1 LIKIHFRSVRGRL
14 FLLVAAIAL
23 PALLLAVLIITQAYR
38 SERAYAYTQLLS
50 TAHAF
55 AGTVDAEVE
64 NADGMLKLIAATL
77 ESRGGKASGIEL
89 VLRHALVGDD
99 RWFVLA
105 AADGHEVFNTLR
117 PFGEPLPH
125 WRFDESVARAVR
137 TGKVTVSDL
146 GFRADGS
153 RAAVHVLETWPAKGP
168 LQYVLSVGL
177 RPDALARAVDIGRYA
192 ANGFAVII
200 DRQGKIL
207 ARSLKPELYV
217 GKTIPPDFYRR
228 ITTQAEGV
236 FETVSI
242 EGTPVLSAYCR
253 TNAGWTVV
261 VATQRNRFYDASR
274 RLLLGAVAVTAML
287 TLLAILMARWISRA
301 LLRSVD
307 LLRADAAA
315 LGRGDMPPQ
324 KPSGLE
330 ETDFV
335 ADAMHRAADLLRQR
349 TRDNALLNA
358 ELERKVEERTAS
370 LREAM
375 TQMEEFSYTVSHDLR
390 SPLRAMQ
397 GYAHLLVEDYG
408 EKLDE
413 TGVNYL
419 DRIGRA
425 AERMDRMTSDL
436 LTYSRLSSTR
446 VELAP
451 VNIESVVRHAVEQ
464 YIELPRKPAQVQI
477 VAPLASVMAHE
488 PSLTQAIANLLT
500 NAVKFVKPGEP
511 AMITLRTESIGTR
524 VRIWV
529 EDQGISIA
537 PELQPALFRMF
548 ERLPTGGTY
557 EGTGIG
563 LAIVKKAAE
572 KMGGTCGVESDGFS
586 GSKFWIELAAAP
598 DAPL

>member
-1 LIKIHFRSVRGRL
+1 MIKTHFRSVRGRL

-23 PALLLAVLIITQAYR
+23 PALLLAVWTIAEAYR
-38 SERAYAYTQLLS
+38 NERAYAYTQLLS

-55 AGTVDAEVE
+55 AGTVDAEIE

-77 ESRGGKASGIEL
+77 ESRGGKSGGMEL
-89 VLRHALVGDD
+89 VLRHALMGDD

-105 AADGHEVFNTLR
+105 DASGREIFNTLR
-117 PFGEPLPH
+117 PFGEPLPQ
-125 WRFDESVARAVR
+125 WKFDESVEQAAR
-137 TGKVTVSDL
+137 TGKRSVSDL
-146 GFRADGS
+146 SFRADGS
-153 RAAVHVLETWPAKGP
+153 RSAVHVLETWPAKGP
-168 LQYVLSVGL
+168 IQYVLSVGL
-177 RPDALARAVDIGRYA
+177 RPDGLARAININRYA
-192 ANGFAVII
+192 SNGIAVVI
-200 DRQGKIL
+200 DRKGIIL
-207 ARSLKPELYV
+207 ARSLAPEKYV
-217 GKTIPPDFYRR
+217 GKPVRPDFYQLM
-228 ITTQAEGV
+228 TTQPEGV
-236 FETVSI
+236 FETISM
-242 EGTPVLSAYCR
+242 EGAHVLSAYCR

-261 VATQRNRFYDASR
+261 VATQRNRFYDPSR

-324 KPSGLE
+324 QPSGLE

-397 GYAHLLVEDYG
+397 GYAHLLVEDYR

-436 LTYSRLSSTR
+436 LTYSRLSSSR
-446 VELAP
+446 VEMAP
-451 VNIESVVRHAVEQ
+451 VEVESVVRHAVEQ
-464 YIELPRKPAQVQI
+464 YIELPRKAAQVNI
-477 VAPLASVMAHE
+477 VAPLAAVLAHE

-511 AMITLRTESIGTR
+511 AKITIRTERVGIR
-524 VRIWV
+524 VRIWI

-572 KMGGTCGVESDGFS
+572 KMGGTCGMESDGAT
-586 GSKFWIELAAAP
+586 GSKFWIELAAAF
-598 DAPL
+598 